1 MKRSETMI
9 KQICA
14 VTFAAILLGGSAIAG
29 ETKSDATGSDKRSTT
44 SMAGCEKMTGAER
57 DSCMRAA
64 KAKDT
69 TSGGTAGTGTGT
81 GASGAAGMDKGK

>member
-1 MKRSETMI
+1 MI

-44 SMAGCEKMTGAER
+44 SLAGCEKMTGAER

-69 TSGGTAGTGTGT
+69 TSGGTAGTGTG
-81 GASGAAGMDKGK
+81 ASGAAGMDKGK